1 MKSISA
7 LLFISLALAGCST
20 TNRLTSPQQGNSR
33 IGTGS
38 AVLRLKAGE
47 TFKVHRMRFD
57 TDSVICYNSATDSL
71 MCFSLAEI
79 KSVRITQ
86 HGGGALEG
94 LMVGGLVGTGLG
106 LLQGTKMGSGGE
118 AQMGKAG
125 ALFTGMVVGGGTGLI
140 LGALKGRDY
149 IFLMPMDTLVTEAEM
164 SRSPNDNAP

>member
-1 MKSISA
+1 MKSISV
-7 LLFISLALAGCST
+7 LVLISLALAGCST
-20 TNRLTSPQQGNSR
+20 TNRLTSPQQGYSR

-47 TFKVHRMRFD
+47 TFKVHRMHFD
-57 TDSVICYNSATDSL
+57 TNTVICYSSATDSL
-71 MCFSLAEI
+71 MRFSLADI
-79 KSVRITQ
+79 KSVRITH

-118 AQMGKAG
+118 DQMGKTG
-125 ALFTGMVVGGGTGLI
+125 ALFAGMVVGGATGLI

-149 IFLMPMDTLVTEAEM
+149 IFLMPIDTVVTEAET
-164 SRSPNDNAP
+164 SRSPNDNTP